1 MNANERTQNR
11 KQIFFMTQKSSI
23 RTGGEFL
30 GCRKILVTQDGYD
43 IFLVLEA
50 TIGVNRIGEKASGN
64 ASSVTSV
71 SMGNAESQSW
81 VGKNVRVAPT
91 KPDGSP
97 NPSAGKTGTVLK
109 LLPLG
114 AQMRAVVEV
123 DNDFILVPVESIEV
137 LQPPPTRSLPD

>member
-1 MNANERTQNR
+1 MDQLKERIKELGDAVN
-11 KQIFFMTQKSSI
+11 KSLCDSALI
-23 RTGGEFL
+23 SDAVSRI
-30 GCRKILVTQDGYD
+30 KQDGYD

-64 ASSVTSV
+64 ASSVTTV
-71 SMGNAESQSW
+71 SMGSAESQSW
-81 VGKNVRVAPT
+81 AGKNVRVAPT

-97 NPSAGKTGTVLK
+97 NPSAGKIGTVLK

-114 AQMRAVVEV
+114 AQVRAVVEV

-137 LQPPPTRSLPD
+137 LQPPPTYS

>member
-1 MNANERTQNR
+1 MDQLKERIKELGDAVN
-11 KQIFFMTQKSSI
+11 KSLCDSELI
-23 RTGGEFL
+23 SDAVSRI
-30 GCRKILVTQDGYD
+30 KQDGYD

-64 ASSVTSV
+64 ASSVSTF